1 MNRNISTV
9 SKTHTQAHSLSFRM
23 RDIPKAI
30 PNKLKV
36 KRSSNYLCIESEIS
50 FSYFTYFC
58 HDFIYVSLWYSWDCL
73 NWIQSFSFCFFSEE
87 KQNYFE
93 RKFNRP
99 HLTNRLWKGKK
110 KKKCAIENWFGSK
123 YIICMSLWADL
134 KKLFNKSAKDSLFM
148 TMTHSLTIFAPCR
161 VCFFSLAKVSGLKC
175 IKLNTI

>member
-110 KKKCAIENWFGSK
+110 RRNVRLKIDLDRNILFAWAFGP
-123 YIICMSLWADL
+123 IW
-134 KKLFNKSAKDSLFM
+134 KSFSINRPKIHFSWRW
-148 TMTHSLTIFAPCR
+148 LT
-161 VCFFSLAKVSGLKC
+161 L
-175 IKLNTI
+175 

>member
-73 NWIQSFSFCFFSEE
+73 NWIQSFSFGFFG
-87 KQNYFE
+87 
-93 RKFNRP
+93 RKTELFWKEIQQTAFNKSALKR
-99 HLTNRLWKGKK
+99 KK

-123 YIICMSLWADL
+123 YIICMRLWADL

-161 VCFFSLAKVSGLKC
+161 VCFFSLAQVSGLKC